1 MENKTN
7 LRLWAKSIRKNLNTD
22 AISRKI
28 SDKIRSLDVYK
39 NAENIMI
46 FYPLK
51 YEINLLSLMEDN
63 KQFYLPR
70 VKGENLLVCP
80 FAKCDRLEKS
90 EFDVF
95 EPLTA
100 PVSFEILDVVI
111 VPALA
116 VDQNNFRL
124 GYGGGF
130 YDRFLKSCKAYSI
143 VPVPQK
149 LVVEKLS
156 VDDFDVPVDCV
167 ITE

>member
-7 LRLWAKSIRKNLNTD
+7 LRLWAKSIRKNLDTD

-39 NAENIMI
+39 NAENVMI

-70 VKGENLLVCP
+70 VCGENLLVCP
-80 FAKCDRLEKS
+80 FAKCDRLAKS
-90 EFDVF
+90 EFNVS
-95 EPLTA
+95 EPLTES
-100 PVSFEILDVVI
+100 VSSDILDVVI

-116 VDQNNFRL
+116 VDTNNFRL

-149 LVVEKLS
+149 LIVEKLP
-156 VDDFDVPVDCV
+156 VDDFDVPVNCV
-167 ITE
+167 VTE

>member
-7 LRLWAKSIRKNLNTD
+7 LRLWAKSIRKNLDTD

-39 NAENIMI
+39 NAENVMI

-70 VKGENLLVCP
+70 VCGENLLVCP
-80 FAKCDRLEKS
+80 FAKCDRLAKS
-90 EFDVF
+90 EFNVS
-95 EPLTA
+95 EPLTES
-100 PVSFEILDVVI
+100 VSSDILDVVI

-116 VDQNNFRL
+116 VDTNNFRL

-130 YDRFLKSCKAYSI
+130 YDRFLKASKAYSI
-143 VPVPQK
+143 VPVSQK
-149 LVVEKLS
+149 LVVEKLP

-167 ITE
+167 VTE

>member
-7 LRLWAKSIRKNLNTD
+7 LRLWAKSIRKNLDTD

-39 NAENIMI
+39 NAENVMI

-70 VKGENLLVCP
+70 VCGENLLVCP
-80 FAKCDRLEKS
+80 FAKCDRLAKS
-90 EFDVF
+90 EFNVS
-95 EPLTA
+95 EPLTES
-100 PVSFEILDVVI
+100 VSSDILDVVI

-116 VDQNNFRL
+116 VDTNNFRL

-130 YDRFLKSCKAYSI
+130 YDRFLKASKAYSI

-149 LVVEKLS
+149 LIVEKLP
-156 VDDFDVPVDCV
+156 VDDFDVPVNCV
-167 ITE
+167 VTE

>member
-7 LRLWAKSIRKNLNTD
+7 LRLWAKSIRKNLDTD

-39 NAENIMI
+39 NAENVMI

-70 VKGENLLVCP
+70 VCGENLLVCP
-80 FAKCDRLEKS
+80 FAKCDRLAKS
-90 EFDVF
+90 EFNVS
-95 EPLTA
+95 EPLTES
-100 PVSFEILDVVI
+100 VSSDILDVVI

-116 VDQNNFRL
+116 VDTNNFRL

-149 LVVEKLS
+149 LIVEKLP

-167 ITE
+167 VTE

>member
-7 LRLWAKSIRKNLNTD
+7 LRLWAKSIRKNLDTD

-39 NAENIMI
+39 NAENVMI

-70 VKGENLLVCP
+70 VCGENLLVCP
-80 FAKCDRLEKS
+80 FAKCDRLAKS
-90 EFDVF
+90 EFNVS
-95 EPLTA
+95 EPLTES
-100 PVSFEILDVVI
+100 VSSDILDVVI

-116 VDQNNFRL
+116 VDTNNFRL

-130 YDRFLKSCKAYSI
+130 YDRFLKGSKAYSI

-149 LVVEKLS
+149 LIVEKLP

-167 ITE
+167 VTE